1 MLVTKYQKYHILE
14 LLLAVNKAFQ
24 YFQGSLGFF
33 FDGILVTGDTVYR
46 TDHELIDWY
55 PGSSSIDM
63 ASSVTKILNMSHE
76 VNLALP
82 GSVGSCLSLVNF
94 CIWKVSYFSSRLA
107 NMATSGSQFSRPSA
121 LAGIGAEKAKKQ
133 GQ

>member
-1 MLVTKYQKYHILE
+1 M
-14 LLLAVNKAFQ
+14 
-24 YFQGSLGFF
+24 
-33 FDGILVTGDTVYR
+33 YR

-82 GSVGSCLSLVNF
+82 GSVGSNLSSITYLES
-94 CIWKVSYFSSRLA
+94 KYLSSRLVS
-107 NMATSGSQFSRPSA
+107 MATSGSQFSRPSA
-121 LAGIGAEKAKKQ
+121 LAGIGAEKAKKTVTVIWSDMLI
-133 GQ
+133 

>member
-1 MLVTKYQKYHILE
+1 M
-14 LLLAVNKAFQ
+14 
-24 YFQGSLGFF
+24 
-33 FDGILVTGDTVYR
+33 VTGDTVYR

-82 GSVGSCLSLVNF
+82 GSVGSSLSSVTYLKGQIF
-94 CIWKVSYFSSRLA
+94 LSKV
-107 NMATSGSQFSRPSA
+107 
-121 LAGIGAEKAKKQ
+121 
-133 GQ
+133 

>member
-1 MLVTKYQKYHILE
+1 MKRNYGGLIF
-14 LLLAVNKAFQ
+14 NKDFQ
-24 YFQGSLGFF
+24 NFQGSLGFF

-82 GSVGSCLSLVNF
+82 GSVGSSLSSVTYLEGLILF
-94 CIWKVSYFSSRLA
+94 K
-107 NMATSGSQFSRPSA
+107 
-121 LAGIGAEKAKKQ
+121 
-133 GQ
+133 